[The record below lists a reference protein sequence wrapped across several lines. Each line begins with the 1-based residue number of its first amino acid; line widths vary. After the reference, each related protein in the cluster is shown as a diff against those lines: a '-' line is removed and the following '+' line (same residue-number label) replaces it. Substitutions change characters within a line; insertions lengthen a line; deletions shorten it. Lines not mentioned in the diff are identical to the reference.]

1 MMIFDLLPVG
11 EENAIPKIDLLNVTG
26 LEDRLLRR
34 KVQLE
39 RLAGLP
45 ILTNC
50 DKGGYYR
57 PADPAQSLRFV
68 KSMRRRAAETAAVAD
83 AVERSVMRDTGQ
95 VWLEGW

>member
-11 EENAIPKIDLLNVTG
+11 EENAIPKIDLLKVTG

-50 DKGGYYR
+50 EKGGYYR
-57 PADPAQSLRFV
+57 PADPDCLWWWPGRQRHCHGPAYHNSGQ
-68 KSMRRRAAETAAVAD
+68 
-83 AVERSVMRDTGQ
+83 RDR
-95 VWLEGW
+95 L